1 VYVKE
6 RKEANLLIEDF
17 MLLANKEVALYV
29 NKKEKPEIPYVYR
42 VHDLPN
48 PDKVAEFARFAF
60 ELGVKMKTDTP
71 EQIAQS
77 YNDLAKLAEKDD
89 ALKQLQP
96 IAIRTMAKA
105 EYSTNNI
112 GHYGLGF
119 EFYSHF
125 TSPIRRYSDVLA
137 HRILYQVLAGKNY
150 RTDKE
155 KLEAQCK
162 HISLMERKATDA
174 ERESIKYKQ
183 VEFIQNHVGETFD
196 GVISGIIDR
205 GIFVELSHS
214 KCEGMVGF
222 DSMTEAFEVTDG
234 RLKAVG
240 QRTGTTYKM
249 GDHVRVVIT
258 DTDLQRRQINME
270 FATEEA

>member
-1 VYVKE
+1 
-6 RKEANLLIEDF
+6 
-17 MLLANKEVALYV
+17 M
-29 NKKEKPEIPYVYR
+29 
-42 VHDLPN
+42 
-48 PDKVAEFARFAF
+48 
-60 ELGVKMKTDTP
+60 
-71 EQIAQS
+71 
-77 YNDLAKLAEKDD
+77 
-89 ALKQLQP
+89 
-96 IAIRTMAKA
+96 
-105 EYSTNNI
+105 
-112 GHYGLGF
+112 
-119 EFYSHF
+119 
-125 TSPIRRYSDVLA
+125 
-137 HRILYQVLAGKNY
+137 YQVLAGKNY

-222 DSMTEAFEVTDG
+222 DTMTEAFEVTDG

-270 FATEEA
+270 FEVE